1 MEKLARLI
9 REKAYLEGDFI
20 LRSGKHSSFYID
32 MKKALGDPEVLGLA
46 ADAIIKAMPNAD
58 KVCGIE
64 VGAVPVAA
72 VVSVKSKI
80 PMLIARK
87 EKKGYGTDKLIEGDM
102 KKGDR
107 VVVIE
112 DTTTTGGQILKAC
125 ESVESEGGTVV
136 CVIVVV
142 DREEGAREAIEGRGI
157 RFLSLI
163 TLAQL
168 RGMSD

>member
-1 MEKLARLI
+1 MEKLVRLI
-9 REKAYLEGDFI
+9 KEKAYLEGDFI
-20 LRSGKHSSFYID
+20 LRSGKHSGFYID

-46 ADAIIKAMPNAD
+46 ADAIMKAMPKTD

-64 VGAVPVAA
+64 LGAVPVAA

-87 EKKGYGTDKLIEGDM
+87 ERKGYGTDQLIEGDM

-107 VVVIE
+107 VVIIE

-125 ESVESEGGTVV
+125 ESVESEGGMVV

-142 DREEGAREAIEGRGI
+142 DREEGARKAIEGRGI
-157 RFLSLI
+157 RFLSLV
-163 TLAQL
+163 TLSML
-168 RGMSD
+168 REIDD